1 MWEDRMFG
9 LKWGDSYRLLA
20 IEFYF
25 YKTYSD
31 SMGITPKLFLSK
43 LVEKNIINEQQASQY
58 EVDSMKRDL
67 PVDQY
72 LLQYTTISPEEI
84 MKIKAAFLNVNYV
97 NIAATAVDPQSLSFI
112 PESVAQKHSI
122 MPYMYDEKDK
132 RLYVASAD
140 PLNVSLQDFI
150 EMKAGIKATL
160 TLALPE
166 DISKAISIG
175 YTRSISPEVEKAI
188 AQVEPQKK
196 TGEEIGI
203 KTSTEFNNAP
213 IAKIVN
219 TILDFAMKSRAS
231 DVHIEPQELKSR
243 VRYRIDGILQER
255 LSLPTSIHESLV
267 SRIKILSEM
276 KIDEKRVPQDG
287 RFNYKNTEE
296 EIDLRVST
304 LPTVN
309 GEKIVMRLL
318 RKSGGMPSLGELGLD
333 GIQLKRF
340 EDGIDRSYGIVL
352 VTGPTGS
359 GKTTTLYSVLSR
371 LNTKSVNI
379 VTLEDP
385 VEYQVEGI
393 NQVQINSKAGLTFAT
408 GLKSFLRQ
416 DPNIILVGEIRDKE
430 TTQLA
435 IQAALTGHLV
445 FSTLHTNDAA
455 TAIPRLTDLGGEPFL
470 IASVLSIAM
479 AQRIIRRVC
488 ETCKEIYEP
497 PIEIQ
502 NSVREVLGPLLP
514 KEYQTDRPIQLAR
527 GKKCEDCNN
536 SGYKGRVGIYEILKT
551 SSAINDLILKERPSQ
566 EIVAQAQ
573 KEGMVLMKQ
582 DGFLKALRGETSLE
596 EVMRVTEAV

>member
-1 MWEDRMFG
+1 MT
-9 LKWGDSYRLLA
+9 A
-20 IEFYF
+20 IEFYSEN
-25 YKTYSD
+25 TYSD

-43 LVEKNIINEQQASQY
+43 LIEKNLIPEQLANQY
-58 EVDSMKRDL
+58 EVDSLKRDL
-67 PVDQY
+67 PIDQY
-72 LLQYTTISPEEI
+72 LLQYTTIPHDEI
-84 MKIKAAFLNVNYV
+84 MKIKAAFLNVKYV
-97 NIAATAVDPQSLSFI
+97 NIASTAVDPQSLSFI
-112 PESVAQKHSI
+112 PESVAQRHSI
-122 MPYMYDEKDK
+122 MPYMYDAKDK
-132 RLYVASAD
+132 RLYVACAD
-140 PLNVSLQDFI
+140 PLNVSLQDFV
-150 EMKAGIKATL
+150 EMKAGVKATL
-160 TLALPE
+160 VLALPE
-166 DISKAISIG
+166 DISKAISVG
-175 YTRSISPEVEKAI
+175 YTKSISPEVERAI

-196 TGEEIGI
+196 PENTTGIQAT
-203 KTSTEFNNAP
+203 KAFNNAP

-219 TILDFAMKSRAS
+219 TILDFAIKSRAS

-243 VRYRIDGILQER
+243 VRYRIDGILQEK
-255 LSLPTSIHESLV
+255 LSLPHSIHESLV

-287 RFNYKNTEE
+287 RFNYKNSEE
-296 EIDLRVST
+296 EVDLRVST

-318 RKSGGMPSLGELGLD
+318 RKSGGMPSLGQLGLD

-340 EDGIDRSYGIVL
+340 EEGIARSYGIVL

-359 GKTTTLYSVLSR
+359 GKTTTLYSVLSK
-371 LNTKSVNI
+371 LNTKAVNI

-393 NQVQINSKAGLTFAT
+393 NQVQINSKAGLTFAS

-416 DPNIILVGEIRDKE
+416 DPNIILVGEIRDTE
-430 TTQLA
+430 TTRLA

-479 AQRIIRRVC
+479 AQRIVRRVC
-488 ETCKEIYEP
+488 ESCKEMYEP
-497 PIEIQ
+497 PQEIQ
-502 NSVREVLGPLLP
+502 MNIKEVLGPLLP
-514 KEYQTDRPIQLAR
+514 KEYRSGRPIQLAR
-527 GKKCEDCNN
+527 GTKCEECNN
-536 SGYKGRVGIYEILKT
+536 SGYKGRIGIYEILKT
-551 SSAINDLILKERPSQ
+551 SATINDLILKERPSQ

-582 DGFLKALRGETSLE
+582 DGYLKALRGVTSLE
-596 EVMRVTEAV
+596 EVMRVTETS